1 MSGSWLEMLDRDAT
15 LAVNNFSGAFTD
27 AVMPVLSNRVV
38 MIPIYLLLIWL
49 LWRRLGW
56 KKTLFVLIAVALAV
70 GATDQFANLIKNT
83 VQRFRPCWDD
93 YMTDNGLRILER
105 RGGSYGFFSAHAAT
119 CSAIATSVLWLL
131 RKWGDG
137 RRERLL
143 SGLLVFWV
151 AAVSISRIYVGKHF
165 LGDILVGALAGI
177 IIARVISGIV
187 DWAVNK
193 FFVKFVD

>member
-1 MSGSWLEMLDRDAT
+1 MTGWLEMLDRDAT
-15 LAVNNFSGAFTD
+15 LAINGFSGAFTD
-27 AVMPVLSNRVV
+27 AVMPVLSNRTV
-38 MIPIYLLLIWL
+38 MIPLYIILIVY

-56 KKTLFVLIAVALAV
+56 KKTLLILATVALAV
-70 GATDQFANLIKNT
+70 GATDQIANLVKNAI
-83 VQRFRPCWDD
+83 QRFRPCWDD
-93 YMTDNGLRILER
+93 YMTDNGLQILER
-105 RGGSYGFFSAHAAT
+105 RGGRYGFFSAHAAT
-119 CSAIATSVLWLL
+119 CSAIATSVLYLL

-143 SGLLVFWV
+143 AGLLVFWV
-151 AAVSISRIYVGKHF
+151 AAVSISRVYVGKHF

>member
-70 GATDQFANLIKNT
+70 GATDQIANLVKNAF
-83 VQRFRPCWDD
+83 QRFRPCWDD
-93 YMTDNGLRILER
+93 YRN
-105 RGGSYGFFSAHAAT
+105 FSPRFIRW
-119 CSAIATSVLWLL
+119 S
-131 RKWGDG
+131 
-137 RRERLL
+137 
-143 SGLLVFWV
+143 
-151 AAVSISRIYVGKHF
+151 
-165 LGDILVGALAGI
+165 
-177 IIARVISGIV
+177 
-187 DWAVNK
+187 
-193 FFVKFVD
+193 

>member
-1 MSGSWLEMLDRDAT
+1 MTGWLEMLDRDAT
-15 LAVNNFSGAFTD
+15 LAVNGFSGVFTD
-27 AVMPVLSNRVV
+27 AVMPVLSNRTV
-38 MIPIYLLLIWL
+38 MIPLYIILIVY

-56 KKTLFVLIAVALAV
+56 KKTLLILVTVALAV

-93 YMTDNGLRILER
+93 YMTDNGLQILER
-105 RGGSYGFFSAHAAT
+105 RGGRYGFFSAHAAT
-119 CSAIATSVLWLL
+119 CSAIATSVLYLL

-143 SGLLVFWV
+143 AGLLVFWV
-151 AAVSISRIYVGKHF
+151 AAVSISRVYVGKHF

>member
-1 MSGSWLEMLDRDAT
+1 MVSSPPM
-15 LAVNNFSGAFTD
+15 
-27 AVMPVLSNRVV
+27 
-38 MIPIYLLLIWL
+38 
-49 LWRRLGW
+49 
-56 KKTLFVLIAVALAV
+56 
-70 GATDQFANLIKNT
+70 
-83 VQRFRPCWDD
+83 RPHKRQC
-93 YMTDNGLRILER
+93 
-105 RGGSYGFFSAHAAT
+105 
-119 CSAIATSVLWLL
+119 ATSVLWLL

-177 IIARVISGIV
+177 IIARIISGIV

-193 FFVKFVD
+193 FFAKFVD

>member
-1 MSGSWLEMLDRDAT
+1 MTGWLEMLDRDAT
-15 LAVNNFSGAFTD
+15 LAINGFSGAFTD
-27 AVMPVLSNRVV
+27 AVMPVLSNRTV
-38 MIPIYLLLIWL
+38 MIPLYIILIVY

-56 KKTLFVLIAVALAV
+56 KKTLLILATVALAV
-70 GATDQFANLIKNT
+70 GATDQIANLVKYAF
-83 VQRFRPCWDD
+83 QRFRPCWDD
-93 YMTDNGLRILER
+93 YMTDNGLQILER
-105 RGGSYGFFSAHAAT
+105 RGGRYGFFSAHAAT
-119 CSAIATSVLWLL
+119 CSAIATSVLYLL

-143 SGLLVFWV
+143 AGLLVFWV
-151 AAVSISRIYVGKHF
+151 AAVSISRVYVGKHF

>member
-15 LAVNNFSGAFTD
+15 LAVNGFSGAFTD
-27 AVMPVLSNRVV
+27 AVMPVLSNRLAMV
-38 MIPIYLLLIWL
+38 PLYLLLIWYI
-49 LWRRLGW
+49 WRRLGW

-70 GATDQFANLIKNT
+70 GATDQFANLVKNA

-93 YMTDNGLRILER
+93 YMTDNGLQILER
-105 RGGSYGFFSAHAAT
+105 RGGRYGFFSAHAAT

-131 RKWGDG
+131 RKWGGG

-143 SGLLVFWV
+143 AGLLVFWV

-165 LGDILVGALAGI
+165 LGDILVGAAAGT
-177 IIARVISGIV
+177 IIALALSCIV

-193 FFVKFVD
+193 FLLNL